1 MKKKRLGCFPL
12 ISFFY
17 QTHYYF
23 LVMCLCFCAS
33 VGKAQN
39 PLPPSQGQAA
49 PPATVDKD
57 LVQVDYSD
65 RLQYIQTG
73 GKIYQKL
80 LGNVKLHQDS
90 VFMYCDSA
98 IITDRNIVH
107 AYSRVIIQQGRKISC
122 FSDSMTYNGQSK
134 IADLYA
140 AEDVVLVHEKEK
152 LFTNKHLNYNLSTKV
167 ATYNQGAILSDDK
180 TKLRSKEGEY
190 FADSHEAFFKTNV
203 EVLDKEFTLKTDT
216 LQFNTETRMAIFLAP
231 TRIHQKEDTRI
242 YCERG
247 YYNFQEKNGEFVRN
261 PQYQKKEQRAIA
273 DTIRYDGK
281 ANRVRMIGNAFFQDS
296 TQTATAQII
305 DHNDSTNVTFL
316 SGDAHIKTKTQDIKG
331 QEITYSKK
339 EERFSTKGRS
349 KIIDEKN
356 ELEADAVNYDKLL
369 GYGVADGNVVWSDT
383 AQHTTIKAPHLV
395 YNKKTDYVKASGGR
409 PLLITLLDKDSL
421 FMTADTLISYKD
433 TISKDTNRMLRAYHD
448 VRIFKSDL
456 QSICDSLVYN
466 SSDSLFRFF
475 KKPIIWSDTSQFT
488 ADTMQIQLAGGKID
502 RINLYNKGF
511 ITTALEKQRFFNQI
525 KGKNVTAFFKKGEIN
540 RMKVVENVETIYYA
554 QDSKKAY
561 IGVNKITCARMLMQ
575 WSDENKISDIRFY
588 SKPTGNMT
596 PMKQADHEALRLEGF
611 SWQLSKQP
619 KSLKDLF

>member
-1 MKKKRLGCFPL
+1 MKKKSFAFYTTFCFL
-12 ISFFY
+12 FY
-17 QTHYYF
+17 SAVLMAQTP
-23 LVMCLCFCAS
+23 V
-33 VGKAQN
+33 
-39 PLPPSQGQAA
+39 PPSQGQSPTTTAIE
-49 PPATVDKD
+49 KD
-57 LVQVDYSD
+57 IVVVDYSD
-65 RLQYIQTG
+65 RLQYIQSG
-73 GKIYQKL
+73 GKVYQKL

-107 AYSRVIIQQGRKISC
+107 GYSKVIIQQGRTVSC

-140 AEDVVLVHEKEK
+140 KEDVVLVHGKEK
-152 LFTNKHLNYNLSTKV
+152 LFTNKRLTYNLNTKIAV
-167 ATYNQGAILSDDK
+167 YNQGAILADEK

-190 FADSHEAFFKTNV
+190 FVDSHEAFFKTNV

-261 PQYQKKEQRAIA
+261 PQYQKKDQRAIA

-281 ANRVRMIGNAFFQDS
+281 INRVRMIGNAFFQDS
-296 TQTATAQII
+296 TQTATAQLI
-305 DHNDSTNVTFL
+305 DHNDSTEVTFL
-316 SGDAHIKTKTQDIKG
+316 TGDAHIKTKTQDIVG

-339 EERFSTKGRS
+339 DERFSTKGRS

-356 ELEADAVNYDKLL
+356 ELEADTVNYDKAL
-369 GYGVADGNVVWSDT
+369 GLGIAQGNVVWRDT
-383 AQHTTIKAPHLV
+383 AQHTTIKAPHLT

-409 PLLITLLDKDSL
+409 PLLITLLDKDTMFLS
-421 FMTADTLISYKD
+421 ADTLVSYKD
-433 TISKDTNRMLRAYHD
+433 TTAKDTNRMLRAYHD
-448 VRIFKSDL
+448 VRIYKSDMQAL
-456 QSICDSLVYN
+456 CDSLVYN
-466 SSDSLFRFF
+466 STDSLFRFF

-488 ADTMQIQLAGGKID
+488 ADTMQIQLANGKID
-502 RINLYNKGF
+502 RINLFNKSF

-525 KGKNVTAFFKKGEIN
+525 KGKNVTAFFTKGDISK
-540 RMKVVENVETIYYA
+540 MKVVENVETIYYA

-561 IGVNKITCARMLMQ
+561 IGVNKITCTRMLMQ
-575 WSDENKISDIRFY
+575 WSEANKISSIKFY
-588 SKPTGNMT
+588 TKPVGNMT
-596 PMKQADHEALRLEGF
+596 PMRQANHEEMRLDGF

-619 KSLKDLF
+619 KSVKDL